1 MKLLIVTA
9 VDAERDAV
17 LRGLSGTVH
26 DVYTVGVGPAA
37 AAAGTARLL
46 ALAEA
51 AGTRYDGV
59 VNAGIA
65 GGLAG
70 RADIGDVVV
79 GTASISAELGVRTDD
94 GFTPLGKLG
103 FGSAVAECSLR
114 LAAGV
119 TGARG
124 EILTLATIT
133 GSAQRVDELAESYP
147 HALAEAMEGFGAA
160 TAAARVRLP
169 FTEIRAI
176 SNAVGDRDASGWN
189 WQAAFDALTKAAGE
203 LR

>member
-51 AGTRYDGV
+51 AGIRYDGV

-70 RADIGDVVV
+70 RAAVGEIVVA
-79 GTASISAELGVRTDD
+79 TASVSAELGVRTED

-103 FGSAVAECSLR
+103 FGSAVAECALR

-124 EILTLATIT
+124 EVLTLATIT
-133 GSAQRVDELAESYP
+133 GSARRAEELAESHP
-147 HALAEAMEGFGAA
+147 EALAEAMEGFGVA
-160 TAAARVRLP
+160 TAASRVRLP
-169 FTEIRAI
+169 FIEIRAV
-176 SNAVGDRDASGWN
+176 SNAVGDRDTSGWD
-189 WQAAFDALTKAAGE
+189 WQGAFDALTKAMGE